1 MDESSCALWL
11 QEVESVDYWGPTFRA
26 IYEGGAQEEFL
37 QRLEKR
43 IEEHDSEIEKMCNH
57 HYQVNNLDASKL
69 CSCSGRTIPV
79 GSNSL
84 IKLIV

>member
-57 HYQVNNLDASKL
+57 HYQVKNSD
-69 CSCSGRTIPV
+69 IPK
-79 GSNSL
+79 SEIFYFMSTEF
-84 IKLIV
+84 